1 MQITVEKIYK
11 EAVTLPPK
19 ERASLAEAI
28 WDSLG
33 ESHTFLSDISDE
45 KAVSLASQRE
55 AEIDE
60 GKVSA
65 LSHAELMERLA

>member
-1 MQITVEKIYK
+1 MSLEQLTT
-11 EAVTLPPK
+11 EAMKLGFK

-33 ESHTFLSDISDE
+33 ESHAFLSDISDE
-45 KAVSLASQRE
+45 KAVSLALQRE